1 MRSSKTLL
9 AVSLAAALAAPL
21 AQADDAA
28 TTPSTTVGGLFF
40 IDFTDINATQDAP
53 VVPVTVT
60 KAPKTGDIDP
70 SGFGLD
76 VKRGYLIVNHTFDDI
91 WSAYLNTDFNFATYK
106 ASSTSTVTGTSGD
119 TVATTTTI
127 TTPETQLFIKKLYLQ
142 GRFSSWAVL
151 RVGSAETPWTGYVE
165 GVYGYRFIENT
176 MTDRSGFAN
185 TADWGVNLNGADG
198 LINYSASILN
208 GGGYK
213 NPSRSKGVDEEFRLG
228 ITPLDGALVIGLG
241 GYSGH
246 RGLDKESTPAV
257 NTASR
262 WDALVAW
269 KANGLTLGGEW
280 FSADKWNDVLTPS
293 TSATNKSGGL
303 SLFGS
308 YDFPGIPYSVFARHD
323 EVKPAK
329 DTYPSQKDE
338 YYNLGVA
345 WKYDANLTWALAYK
359 CDKITDNLGYQL
371 DSDQL
376 KTQEIG
382 IWAQVKF

>member
-1 MRSSKTLL
+1 MRILKTL
-9 AVSLAAALAAPL
+9 AAFGLAAALASPL
-21 AQADDAA
+21 ARADDTSS

-40 IDFTDINATQDAP
+40 IDFTDIDASQDAP
-53 VVPVTVT
+53 VVPAGA
-60 KAPKTGDIDP
+60 KAPAKTGDVDP

-76 VKRGYLIVNHTFDDI
+76 VKRGYLIVNHTFDDV
-91 WSAYLNTDFNFATYK
+91 WSALFTSDFNFATYK

-119 TVATTTTI
+119 TVSTTTTV
-127 TTPETQLFIKKLYLQ
+127 TTPETQLFIKKLYMQ
-142 GRFSSWAVL
+142 GRFNQWAVL
-151 RVGSAETPWTGYVE
+151 RVGSADMPWAGYVE
-165 GVYGYRFIENT
+165 GVYGYRFVENT

-198 LINYSASILN
+198 LINYSASIVN

-246 RGLDKESTPAV
+246 RGLDKESAPAV

-262 WDALVAW
+262 WDALLAW
-269 KANGLTLGGEW
+269 KADGLTAGVEW
-280 FSADKWNDVLTPS
+280 FSADKWNDVLNPGT
-293 TSATNKSGGL
+293 TNKSEGL

-308 YDFPGIPYSVFARHD
+308 YDFPGTAFSVFARHD

-329 DTYPSQKDE
+329 DTDPSQKDE
-338 YYNLGVA
+338 YYNLGLA
-345 WKYDANLTWALAYK
+345 WKYNANLTWALAYK
-359 CDKITDNLGYQL
+359 NDKLTDNLGYQL

-382 IWAQVKF
+382 VWAQVKF

>member
-1 MRSSKTLL
+1 
-9 AVSLAAALAAPL
+9 
-21 AQADDAA
+21 
-28 TTPSTTVGGLFF
+28 LFF

-53 VVPVTVT
+53 VIPTGA
-60 KAPKTGDIDP
+60 KAPAKTGDIDP

-76 VKRGYLIVNHTFDDI
+76 VKRGYLIVNHTFDDV
-91 WSAYLNTDFNFATYK
+91 WSAFLTTDFNFATYK
-106 ASSTSTVTGTSGD
+106 ATSSSTVTGTSGD
-119 TVATTTTI
+119 TVATTTSI
-127 TTPETQLFIKKLYLQ
+127 TTPETQLFIKKLYVQ
-142 GRFSSWAVL
+142 GRFNQWAVL
-151 RVGSAETPWTGYVE
+151 RVGSADMPWTGYVE

-185 TADWGVNLNGADG
+185 TADWGVNLAGADG
-198 LINYSASILN
+198 LINYSASVVN

-213 NPSRSKGVDEEFRLG
+213 NPSRSKGVDVEFRLG

-246 RGLDKESTPAV
+246 RGLDKEATPAV

-262 WDALVAW
+262 WDVLVAW
-269 KANGLTLGGEW
+269 KADGLTAGGEW
-280 FSADKWNDVLTPS
+280 FSANKWNDVLTAS
-293 TSATNKSGGL
+293 TSPTNKSEGI

-308 YDFPGIPYSVFARHD
+308 YDFPGTPYSVFVRHD
-323 EVKPAK
+323 EVKPVK
-329 DTYPSQKDE
+329 DTDPSQKDE

-345 WKYDANLTWALAYK
+345 WKYTANLTWALAYK
-359 CDKITDNLGYQL
+359 SDKVTDNLAYQL

-382 IWAQVKF
+382 VWAQIKF